1 MTLEFTKEI
10 LLAGD
15 LTVFEIL
22 NHEEDSY
29 DYYLWEHGYPMVF
42 TYGVALKDRMSTTQI
57 VVQYEN
63 GYFDNFI
70 EEDFV

>member
-15 LTVFEIL
+15 LTVFFIFY
-22 NHEEDSY
+22 H
-29 DYYLWEHGYPMVF
+29 
-42 TYGVALKDRMSTTQI
+42 YGVALKDRMSTTQI

-63 GYFDNFI
+63 GYFDDFI
-70 EEDFV
+70 EEEFI